1 MQSLLKSELKE
12 EPAFSE
18 TSDSFQFIRTNSTKS
33 YSTTHSIT
41 EDRVLFDPVSYSKKR
56 NQLLLL
62 IQKTKLL
69 LSLTNTNNSKTLA
82 YLANLHARISDTKS
96 RVLVTGD
103 LNAGKSTFINT
114 LLGRPIVPDDQQPC
128 TALFC
133 EVISKAENMNREEVH
148 GIPHENIEKYD
159 ISDPSSFTVCDIRDL
174 REIVEDNEQNWD
186 LVKVYCDDDR
196 VDGESILR
204 NGVVDISLIDSPG
217 LNIDMMKTL
226 SLFAKQETIDVVIF
240 VVNAENHFTLSGR
253 EFLTKA
259 GKEKAYIFIVVNKFD
274 TICRKDRCRNEIL
287 SQIKEISPQTYAER
301 SSLVHF
307 VSARQRLEYSLH
319 KKEHPD
325 EPAPQINGQSY
336 LNEFN
341 HLEECLRSFIF
352 EKRLRSKLL
361 PAKHY
366 IVNLLNE
373 LEESLTAQKQTL
385 ESQKITLTETI
396 HVQEPILKNL
406 ETLQQN
412 LEDMDSKIHS
422 VIGQI
427 EVAVKK
433 QLDAFLNDIQK
444 IDTEWRG
451 FLGGW
456 EYAKR
461 LRNRVFEEAG
471 KRIKLCENFAKHK
484 ALNLV
489 LKLEEDIKAME
500 VDVKLDFSLLES
512 GFLGSVAPSGSKT
525 NVDGIEPVARAA
537 EPSTNG
543 YTAKS
548 EKTKPTKLSAPVIP
562 LEITEYFEYEDKL
575 ELAKEYIPSVSM
587 FVGGLIGYQSYAA
600 KGTMTVSRMDRGI
613 WGQTKLVFAGL
624 TIAGI
629 GLFLY
634 SISNIQVTIS
644 KLILSKTHAQLS
656 ASPFI
661 QSTTNHLI
669 NSTKQ
674 VMNIIFWDLRNQVGK
689 LVRDAEGRKR
699 MVEKEVRGVEENQKR
714 VLQGL
719 KGVEEI
725 RKELAAVDL
734 EE

>member
-12 EPAFSE
+12 EPSISE
-18 TSDSFQFIRTNSTKS
+18 ASDSFQFIRTTSTKS
-33 YSTTHSIT
+33 YSTTHSIAQ
-41 EDRVLFDPVSYSKKR
+41 DRALFDPVSFSKKR
-56 NQLLLL
+56 NQLLIL

-69 LSLTNTNNSKTLA
+69 LSLTNANNSKTLA
-82 YLANLHARISDTKS
+82 HLANLHARISDTKS

-114 LLGRPIVPDDQQPC
+114 LLNRPIVPDDQQPC

-159 ISDPSSFTVCDIRDL
+159 INDSSSFIVCDIRDL
-174 REIVEDNEQNWD
+174 REIVEDNEQNLE
-186 LVKVYCDDDR
+186 LVKVYCEDHR
-196 VDGESILR
+196 IDGESILR

-217 LNIDMMKTL
+217 LNIDVIKTL

-259 GKEKAYIFIVVNKFD
+259 GREKAYIFIVVNKFD
-274 TICRKDRCRNEIL
+274 TIRRKDRCRNEIL

-301 SSLVHF
+301 SALVHF

-319 KKEHPD
+319 KKEHPG
-325 EPAPQINGQSY
+325 EPAPQINGESY

-373 LEESLTAQKQTL
+373 LEESLTTQKQTL
-385 ESQKITLTETI
+385 ELQKVTLTETI
-396 HVQEPILKNL
+396 QVQEPILKNL

-412 LEDMDSKIHS
+412 LEEMDSKVYA

-433 QLDAFLNDIQK
+433 QLDAFLKDIQK
-444 IDTEWRG
+444 IDTDWRG
-451 FLGGW
+451 ILGGW

-461 LRNRVFEEAG
+461 LRNKVFEEAG
-471 KRIKLCENFAKHK
+471 KRTKLCENFAKHK

-512 GFLGSVAPSGSKT
+512 GFLGGEMSSAFKT
-525 NVDGIEPVARAA
+525 NGDGVEPLARAA
-537 EPSTNG
+537 EPTNG
-543 YTAKS
+543 YAKP
-548 EKTKPTKLSAPVIP
+548 EKSKSTKISAPVKP
-562 LEITEYFEYEDKL
+562 LEMKDYFEYEDKL

-587 FVGGLIGYQSYAA
+587 FIGGLIGYQSMAA
-600 KGTMTVSRMDRGI
+600 RENMTVSRIDRGI

-624 TIAGI
+624 TVAGI
-629 GLFLY
+629 GLILY

-644 KLILSKTHAQLS
+644 KLILSKTHAQLTE
-656 ASPFI
+656 SPLI
-661 QSTTNHLI
+661 QSTATHLI

-674 VMNIIFWDLRNQVGK
+674 VLNIIFWDLKNQVGK
-689 LVRDAEGRKR
+689 LLRDAEGRRR
-699 MVEKEVRGVEENQKR
+699 MVAKEVRGVEENQKR

-725 RKELAAVDL
+725 RKELADIDL
-734 EE
+734 EEE